1 MYPKGC
7 GSTSTFFLECSSKSS
22 NPIPTAFSLFRSETA
37 SFMVYLLLLSRL
49 LREISL
55 PDKFPKTILVR
66 TLQKSI
72 LSTDNTTV
80 IFWNCKS
87 AASVSTSLFQTRN
100 YYKGIS
106 WSGLS
111 SPFHSHLTLMLQ
123 TSPFLCPWRN
133 LRRFQVMTPLAPL
146 LPVLFPLHSSLL
158 FIPPVLSPRSLQRS
172 CISSNT
178 LTPYQVRCGAP
189 ALCVLA
195 ALTHRSPSTVTPVI
209 SSALSWGSSV
219 SPIFHSAQH
228 TQF

>member
-7 GSTSTFFLECSSKSS
+7 GSTSTFFLECSSKSPK
-22 NPIPTAFSLFRSETA
+22 PIPTAFSLFRFETA

-80 IFWNCKS
+80 IFWNCRS
-87 AASVSTSLFQTRN
+87 AASVSTSLFQTN
-100 YYKGIS
+100 KKLLKGIS

-111 SPFHSHLTLMLQ
+111 SPFHSHLPLILQ
-123 TSPFLCPWRN
+123 TSPFLCPRRN

-146 LPVLFPLHSSLL
+146 LPVLFPLHPSLL
-158 FIPPVLSPRSLQRS
+158 FIPPVLSPRS
-172 CISSNT
+172 
-178 LTPYQVRCGAP
+178 P
-189 ALCVLA
+189 A
-195 ALTHRSPSTVTPVI
+195 
-209 SSALSWGSSV
+209 
-219 SPIFHSAQH
+219 
-228 TQF
+228 